1 MRYEVYNE
9 NQLSKKVYVG
19 IQKESSK
26 PTKMPKKIYI
36 TPLKCSKLL
45 MNVYCYNY
53 NYTVR
58 LEYQNIKHLLDKTTD
73 QPSKFRTRKLVEV
86 SDVSNET
93 YKTGKQIDFYTL
105 MLNSSLCD
113 FIGACIVLKGAITIA
128 GTAQRADKRNKQVTF
143 KYCASFTSCISQANH
158 TQVDGTGYLD
168 IVMSIFSPVE
178 CSNNYAEAGGLWQ
191 GRRDALGAATASSGS
206 FKS

>member
-1 MRYEVYNE
+1 MF
-9 NQLSKKVYVG
+9 QMKH
-19 IQKESSK
+19 
-26 PTKMPKKIYI
+26 KI
-36 TPLKCSKLL
+36 
-45 MNVYCYNY
+45 
-53 NYTVR
+53 
-58 LEYQNIKHLLDKTTD
+58 
-73 QPSKFRTRKLVEV
+73 
-86 SDVSNET
+86 
-93 YKTGKQIDFYTL
+93 GKQIDFYTL

-178 CSNNYAEAGGLWQ
+178 CSNNYAKAGGLWVLPQ
-191 GRRDALGAATASSGS
+191 LALGHSRANGGG
-206 FKS
+206 KDL